1 MIVLF
6 CICINIHSY
15 SYNTLIYSYLWLHYL
30 LPNVYTMKCMQIG
43 DKMYVLFIVK
53 VQPIPNPFNY
63 SIKLLNKR
71 NRVVPCILL
80 RLIKQFLKFGQGCGH
95 KNTSNWTIIMVRNLY
110 DNFFVI
116 ERGET
121 WKVLFNEAHLI
132 IILVHAGIISL
143 KDEFLL
149 KVHVTFIL
157 DMFWEPLLR
166 SAFKKTK
173 QKKVSMPTALE
184 NIVIINL

>member
-1 MIVLF
+1 
-6 CICINIHSY
+6 
-15 SYNTLIYSYLWLHYL
+15 
-30 LPNVYTMKCMQIG
+30 
-43 DKMYVLFIVK
+43 
-53 VQPIPNPFNY
+53 
-63 SIKLLNKR
+63 
-71 NRVVPCILL
+71 
-80 RLIKQFLKFGQGCGH
+80 
-95 KNTSNWTIIMVRNLY
+95 MVRNLY

-166 SAFKKTK
+166 SAFKKK
-173 QKKVSMPTALE
+173 KKKKVSMPTALE